1 MLNQEQAKYLSIP
14 PEGIDHPLNPLCHE
28 VGAQGMSQSIL
39 RQSSQISPVQTMP
52 KTWYFFRNNTKTKK
66 GRCNQKY
73 KQAQINRWIQKWFN
87 ITDTLFMN

>member
-14 PEGIDHPLNPLCHE
+14 PEGIDHPLNPLRHE

-52 KTWYFFRNNTKTKK
+52 KT
-66 GRCNQKY
+66 
-73 KQAQINRWIQKWFN
+73 
-87 ITDTLFMN
+87 